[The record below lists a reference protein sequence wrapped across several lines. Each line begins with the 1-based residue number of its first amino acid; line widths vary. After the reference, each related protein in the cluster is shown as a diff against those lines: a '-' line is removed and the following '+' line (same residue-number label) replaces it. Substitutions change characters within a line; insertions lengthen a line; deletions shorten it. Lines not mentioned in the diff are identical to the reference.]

1 MHTRSIC
8 LIIACV
14 ASAGYAIAA
23 DMPQRKEGLWEIKAE
38 SDARNRDMPPMKQ
51 CIDAKTDA
59 ELQKHAMRGEGGPGR
74 QECAKQ
80 SFKKTATGWE
90 ADSVCKHGGTTATT
104 HAVMSGDFS
113 NAYTIDSQTHFDPPM
128 NGTAD
133 ARHKVSVRWLGACPA
148 GWKGGDIEVNGH
160 RFNTL
165 EMQKMQGGMPPGGKM
180 TPEQMKQMMEAMKKQ
195 QGGAN

>member
-1 MHTRSIC
+1 MSARSVC
-8 LIIACV
+8 LLALCV
-14 ASAGYAIAA
+14 TSAIPAIAA

-38 SDARNRDMPPMKQ
+38 SDVGSRDMPPMKQ

-59 ELQKHAMRGEGGPGR
+59 ELQKHAMRGQGGPGR

-90 ADSVCKHGGTTATT
+90 ADSVCKHDGTTATT

-113 NAYTIDSQTHFDPPM
+113 TAYTIDSQTRFDPPM
-128 NGTAD
+128 NGKAD

-148 GWKGGDIEVNGH
+148 GWKGGDIEVGGH

-165 EMQKMQGGMPPGGKM
+165 EMQKMQAGRPPGGKM